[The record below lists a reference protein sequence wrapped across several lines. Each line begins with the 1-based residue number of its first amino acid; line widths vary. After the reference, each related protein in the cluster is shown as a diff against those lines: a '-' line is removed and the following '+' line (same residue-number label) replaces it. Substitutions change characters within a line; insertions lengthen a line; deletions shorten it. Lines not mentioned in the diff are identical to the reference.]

1 MNYILGTLAVVVVI
15 LFLYA
20 KSLYNDNKQL
30 EENNK
35 LIITAYESSIETLE
49 NKAKFEK
56 EILIKK
62 EPVIKASEKVKSKIK
77 KGELLK
83 TILVMILLSLLFSGC
98 SQKVV
103 IQKELIC
110 YELQDV
116 IISDDV
122 QIRVYKD
129 DLSLFEARNEELK
142 SVIEFY
148 KNQNRLYKLECE
160 KWQED
165 SLECFYILCQIK

>member
-56 EILIKK
+56 EILESKTQN
-62 EPVIKASEKVKSKIK
+62 IKASEKVKI
-77 KGELLK
+77 EN
-83 TILVMILLSLLFSGC
+83 
-98 SQKVV
+98 QKRGN
-103 IQKELIC
+103 IENN
-110 YELQDV
+110 
-116 IISDDV
+116 ISDD
-122 QIRVYKD
+122 
-129 DLSLFEARNEELK
+129 F
-142 SVIEFY
+142 VITSF
-148 KNQNRLYKLECE
+148 
-160 KWQED
+160 
-165 SLECFYILCQIK
+165 